1 MDESAVPLSELTTR
15 IRFFQRALLA
25 NAVDAALILQNTDLY
40 YFSGTIQQSFLFIPA
55 QGEPILM
62 TRKSFERALN
72 ESALP
77 IIVPLKS
84 PKDVPH
90 ILSEHG
96 IVLPA
101 RLGLELDVLPVQLYQ
116 GIGQIFHH
124 AELVDVSHVIRMV
137 RSVKSEYELGLIA
150 EAALFSDQVFSHIS
164 EICREGMTEVALAGE
179 IEGFARTLG
188 HQGTVRMRLWGSEM
202 FYGHLMAG
210 PDAAVPSFLASPTGG
225 KGLSAATAQGP
236 GFHRIS
242 RHQPILIDYV
252 FAWKGYLA
260 DQTRIFSI
268 GPIADELIRAHE
280 DMLLLEAE
288 VMDWIRPGIS
298 AGSVYQK
305 AIDWT
310 NRKGYADSFMGN
322 GDQRVRFIG
331 HGVGLELDEYPFLA
345 KGQQTVIQE
354 DMVVAI
360 EPKLIFPGKGVVGI
374 ENTFRVTT
382 KGLVPFTQFPGKI
395 QLL

>member
-1 MDESAVPLSELTTR
+1 MDESSVPLSELTAR
-15 IRFFQRALLA
+15 IHRFQQALQA

-55 QGEPILM
+55 QGEAILM
-62 TRKSFERALN
+62 TRKSFERAIG

-84 PKDVPH
+84 PKDVPC

-96 IVLPA
+96 IALPG

-116 GIGQIFHH
+116 GIGQIFHDSK
-124 AELVDVSHVIRMV
+124 LVDVSHVIRTV

-150 EAALFSDQVFSHIS
+150 EAARFSDQVFSYIS
-164 EICREGMTEVALAGE
+164 GICREGMTEVALAGA

-210 PDAAVPSFLASPTGG
+210 PDAATPSFLASPTGG
-225 KGLSAATAQGP
+225 KGLSAATAQGAS
-236 GFHRIS
+236 FHRIG

-280 DMLLLEAE
+280 DMLLLEDE
-288 VMDWIRPGIS
+288 IMDWIRPGIS
-298 AGSVYQK
+298 AGSVYEK

-310 NRKGYADSFMGN
+310 NRKGYADNFMGN

-331 HGVGLELDEYPFLA
+331 HGVGLELDEYPFFA
-345 KGQQTVIQE
+345 KGQQTVVQE

-360 EPKLIFPGKGVVGI
+360 EPKLIFPGNGVVGI
-374 ENTFRVTT
+374 ENTFRVTA
-382 KGLVPFTQFPGKI
+382 KGLVPFTQFPGGI